1 MSETI
6 TLKHVVM
13 YPFFGTTCFISVCS
27 AETIAA
33 SCCIYTSEIFY
44 QRPNTEG
51 LTEPAGASSTGSFQR
66 LGLE

>member
-13 YPFFGTTCFISVCS
+13 YPFFGTICFLSVCS
-27 AETIAA
+27 GETIAA
-33 SCCIYTSEIFY
+33 TCCIYASEISD
-44 QRPNTEG
+44 QRPSTEG
-51 LTEPAGASSTGSFQR
+51 LTVPADASSTSPFQR